1 MKILLVEDDTEISDM
16 LKNFLMTE
24 DYEVVT
30 AYDGESA
37 CEKFFVDEYS
47 IVLLDLMIP
56 KISGMEVMKTIRAAS
71 TVPIMIISAKDTDSD
86 KALGLG
92 LGADDYVTKPFS
104 VTEVLAR
111 IKANIRRNT
120 QYAAGA
126 ATEEDMITK
135 GALTLN
141 TSDYSV
147 MKDGEKIELTAKEF
161 EILHLLMK
169 NPKKV
174 YTKEQMYSLV
184 WKDAYMGDEN
194 AVNVHISRLRN
205 KIEDNPRS
213 KVCRYR
219 VGDRLQTGGS
229 GMNRGTRAKLREIT
243 DKLSDILENDSEE
256 QVMVFTEDKILMDLC
271 GQINLLLLDRQK
283 MKADFRKQEIASK
296 KMLANIS
303 HDIKTPLTVILGYLE
318 IMRLREPQNEGH
330 GDETLE
336 KVEAKAKQVMELIDQ
351 FFTLAK
357 LEAGD
362 KKIEMA
368 KIDICELCRENILGF
383 YELLIQKDFEVEIA
397 IPEQPVFIMGD
408 VDAVNRILS
417 NLVSNVIRYGSDG
430 KYIGLFLREERDHV
444 FVDVV
449 DRGKGIEKQFA
460 ASVFERLYTMEDS
473 RSRSIQG
480 NGLGLTIA
488 KSLANQMGG
497 DVTLA
502 SRPGVRTVFTVQF
515 LRTCL

>member
-1 MKILLVEDDTEISDM
+1 
-16 LKNFLMTE
+16 
-24 DYEVVT
+24 
-30 AYDGESA
+30 
-37 CEKFFVDEYS
+37 
-47 IVLLDLMIP
+47 
-56 KISGMEVMKTIRAAS
+56 
-71 TVPIMIISAKDTDSD
+71 
-86 KALGLG
+86 
-92 LGADDYVTKPFS
+92 
-104 VTEVLAR
+104 
-111 IKANIRRNT
+111 
-120 QYAAGA
+120 
-126 ATEEDMITK
+126 
-135 GALTLN
+135 
-141 TSDYSV
+141 
-147 MKDGEKIELTAKEF
+147 
-161 EILHLLMK
+161 
-169 NPKKV
+169 
-174 YTKEQMYSLV
+174 
-184 WKDAYMGDEN
+184 
-194 AVNVHISRLRN
+194 
-205 KIEDNPRS
+205 
-213 KVCRYR
+213 
-219 VGDRLQTGGS
+219 
-229 GMNRGTRAKLREIT
+229 MNRGTRGKLKEIS
-243 DKLSDILENDSEE
+243 DKLSEILQDDSSE
-256 QVMVFTEDKILMDLC
+256 QVMVFTDDKVLMELC
-271 GQINLLLLDRQK
+271 GQINLLLLDRQQ
-283 MKADFRKQEIASK
+283 MKANFRRQEQSSR

-318 IMRLREPQNEGH
+318 IMRLKNTPDLPGGLE
-330 GDETLE
+330 DEMLQ
-336 KVEAKAKQVMELIDQ
+336 KVETKAKQVMELIDQ